1 MVQTRSW
8 VLSREVYTYL
18 VVIKMFTF
26 FYARK
31 KVKKME
37 LVQFWS
43 IKTISIIASEARYA
57 LPFLHGKLQ
66 K

>member
-1 MVQTRSW
+1 VQTRSW

-43 IKTISIIASEARYA
+43 IKTINIIPSEARYA